1 MTAIL
6 AERKPQTKE
15 RKYNMGYELYMKVG
29 NVHESDIL
37 KNEKGQFWFGEECVI
52 DLSKCGE
59 SNVGRLAGECMTKGK
74 ALLYWYENEK
84 EVTEDACGGKPTP
97 ISTREV
103 IEALR
108 KDVKVLDHGDNDLPY
123 RRFEWAL
130 ALLEAID
137 KRDNGKK
144 KEFCVIFNGH

>member
-1 MTAIL
+1 
-6 AERKPQTKE
+6 
-15 RKYNMGYELYMKVG
+15 MGYELYMKVG
-29 NVHESDIL
+29 QVHGTDIL
-37 KNEKGQFWFGEECVI
+37 KNKKGQLWFSEECVI

-59 SNVGRLAGECMTKGK
+59 SNVGRLAGNYMISSKGEPF
-74 ALLYWYENEK
+74 LYWYENDK
-84 EVTEDACGGKPTP
+84 EVTEDSYGSKPTP
-97 ISTREV
+97 IPTKEV
-103 IEALR
+103 IKALR
-108 KDVKVLDHGDNDLPY
+108 KDVKVLDHGNNDRPY

>member
-1 MTAIL
+1 
-6 AERKPQTKE
+6 
-15 RKYNMGYELYMKVG
+15 MGYELYMKVG
-29 NVHESDIL
+29 NVHQSDIL
-37 KNEKGQFWFGEECVI
+37 KNEKGQRWFSEECVI

-59 SNVGRLAGECMTKGK
+59 SNVGKLAGDYMTKGK
-74 ALLYWYENEK
+74 ALLYWYENDK

-97 ISTREV
+97 IPTREV
-103 IEALR
+103 IEALC
-108 KDVKVLDHGDNDLPY
+108 KDVKVLDHGNNDRPY

>member
-1 MTAIL
+1 
-6 AERKPQTKE
+6 
-15 RKYNMGYELYMKVG
+15 MKVG
-29 NVHESDIL
+29 KVPETDIL
-37 KNEKGQFWFGEECVI
+37 KNKRGQLWFDEECVI
-52 DLSKCGE
+52 DLCKCGD
-59 SNVGRLAGECMTKGK
+59 SNVGRLATKHLLRKGK
-74 ALLYWYENEK
+74 ALLYWYDSCTGK
-84 EVTEDACGGKPTP
+84 EVTEDAYGDKPTP
-97 ISTREV
+97 IPTKLV

-108 KDVKVLDHGDNDLPY
+108 KDVKVLDHGDYDRPY

>member
-1 MTAIL
+1 
-6 AERKPQTKE
+6 
-15 RKYNMGYELYMKVG
+15 MGYELYMKVG
-29 NVHESDIL
+29 KVPEIDIL
-37 KNEKGQFWFGEECVI
+37 KNKEGQLWFEEEIVI
-52 DLSKCGE
+52 DLCKCGD
-59 SNVGRLAGECMTKGK
+59 SNVGRLAIKHLLRK
-74 ALLYWYENEK
+74 KPLLYWYENESDK
-84 EVTEDACGGKPTP
+84 EVTEDSYGDKPTP
-97 ISTREV
+97 IPTKEV

-108 KDVKVLDHGDNDLPY
+108 KDVLVLDLVYGDNDRPY

>member
-1 MTAIL
+1 
-6 AERKPQTKE
+6 
-15 RKYNMGYELYMKVG
+15 MGYELYMKVG
-29 NVHESDIL
+29 NVHQSDIL
-37 KNEKGQFWFGEECVI
+37 KNEKGQRWFSEECVI

-59 SNVGRLAGECMTKGK
+59 SNVGKLAGDYMTKGK
-74 ALLYWYENEK
+74 ALLYWFEDDK
-84 EVTEDACGGKPTP
+84 RVTEDSYGGKPTP
-97 ISTREV
+97 IPTREV

-108 KDVKVLDHGDNDLPY
+108 KDVKVLDHGDNDRPY

>member
-1 MTAIL
+1 
-6 AERKPQTKE
+6 
-15 RKYNMGYELYMKVG
+15 MGYELYMKVG
-29 NVHESDIL
+29 KAPETDFLRS
-37 KNEKGQFWFGEECVI
+37 KKGQSCFSEECVI
-52 DLSKCGE
+52 DLCKCGGD
-59 SNVGRLAGECMTKGK
+59 SNVGKLAGDYMISKGK
-74 ALLYWYENEK
+74 ALLYWFENDK
-84 EVTEDACGGKPTP
+84 MVTEDAYGDKPTP
-97 ISTREV
+97 IPTKEV

-108 KDVKVLDHGDNDLPY
+108 KDVLVLDYGDNDRPY

>member
-1 MTAIL
+1 
-6 AERKPQTKE
+6 
-15 RKYNMGYELYMKVG
+15 MGYELHLKVG
-29 NVHESDIL
+29 RICEGVRDL
-37 KNEKGQFWFGEECVI
+37 TKKEKWFRDDCVI
-52 DLSKCGE
+52 DLSKCGD
-59 SNVGRLAGECMTKGK
+59 SNVGRLASKHLLQKGK
-74 ALLYWYENEK
+74 PLVYWYEGNDDTAQ
-84 EVTEDACGGKPTP
+84 TEDPYGYKPTP
-97 ISTREV
+97 IPTEEV

-108 KDVKVLDHGDNDLPY
+108 KDVLVLDYGDNDRPY

>member
-1 MTAIL
+1 
-6 AERKPQTKE
+6 
-15 RKYNMGYELYMKVG
+15 MKVG
-29 NVHESDIL
+29 KIPETDIL
-37 KNEKGQFWFGEECVI
+37 KNKEGQRWFNEECVI
-52 DLSKCGE
+52 DLCKCGD
-59 SNVGRLAGECMTKGK
+59 SNVGQLAIKHLLRKGK
-74 ALLYWYENEK
+74 ALLYWYENDK
-84 EVTEDACGGKPTP
+84 EVTEDACGDKPTP
-97 ISTREV
+97 IPTKEV

-108 KDVKVLDHGDNDLPY
+108 KDVLVLDYGDNDRPY